1 MIPNLVFTHKNKV
14 NTGWFLA
21 SPLQKWLSFQKHIKG
36 YIRWPRLSK
45 CYLKTKHNQSSVF
58 FNVINTIFSQRF
70 AVCKHIQICCWIFF
84 TWDVAKFCLWS
95 QFIVGIESHFF
106 RVIWHLV
113 CLDPPIIF
121 WEASEKFTH
130 VSLQSMFLYTHLKL
144 NITYFSLH
152 SSHRLGSVILV
163 VLLQQV
169 ICQFK
174 HILYAIN

>member
-1 MIPNLVFTHKNKV
+1 MIPKLVFTHKNKV

-36 YIRWPRLSK
+36 YIMWPRLSK

-58 FNVINTIFSQRF
+58 FNLINTIFSQRF
-70 AVCKHIQICCWIFF
+70 AVCKQIPICCWIFF
-84 TWDVAKFCLWS
+84 TCCKVLSLVTIHCGDRVS
-95 QFIVGIESHFF
+95 FF
-106 RVIWHLV
+106 QSDMASC

-121 WEASEKFTH
+121 REASEKLTQ
-130 VSLQSMFLYTHLKL
+130 VGLQSMFLSTHLKL

>member
-36 YIRWPRLSK
+36 YIMWPRLSK

-58 FNVINTIFSQRF
+58 FNLINTIFSQRF
-70 AVCKHIQICCWIFF
+70 AVCKQIPICCWIFF
-84 TWDVAKFCLWS
+84 TCCKVLSLVTIHCGDRVSFFQSDMASCLLRS
-95 QFIVGIESHFF
+95 PRH
-106 RVIWHLV
+106 
-113 CLDPPIIF
+113 
-121 WEASEKFTH
+121 
-130 VSLQSMFLYTHLKL
+130 
-144 NITYFSLH
+144 YFSLH

>member
-1 MIPNLVFTHKNKV
+1 M

-21 SPLQKWLSFQKHIKG
+21 SPLQKWLSSQIKG

-45 CYLKTKHNQSSVF
+45 CHLKTKHNLARQHFQSSVF
-58 FNVINTIFSQRF
+58 FNVINNIFSQRF
-70 AVCKHIQICCWIFF
+70 AICKHIPICCWIFF
-84 TWDVAKFCLWS
+84 TWDVARFCLWS
-95 QFIVGIESHFF
+95 QFIVRIESHFLNVF

-121 WEASEKFTH
+121 REASEKLTQ

-144 NITYFSLH
+144 HITSFSLH
-152 SSHRLGSVILV
+152 SSHWLGSVFVV

-169 ICQFK
+169 VC
-174 HILYAIN
+174 